1 LTDEPIGTR
10 TLGMT
15 DRPAPLQLVRP
26 APQVPPRDPS
36 APQSLS
42 GSDAGTV
49 VDLPG
54 GSFGAPA
61 EWILRRAMYLSMDAS
76 GSGPAFFEQA
86 LADYTDFIRCRPVSW
101 CAGES
106 RLDPSARVYRA
117 TMGDPIGWWDLSD
130 KLPFAYVA
138 TAAGRILSLRGFE
151 DGDPGLPAATD
162 EILARMTPWQDFAA
176 ERAIDIYERRIDV
189 YAELGIAPP
198 PSGSAE
204 RMILDEFFVDVV
216 RAVVKPSKAISTE
229 RAYDVADVRHMA
241 AGGVARAL
249 AWAALPVL
257 SDGADLEADMEF
269 SAQAARSTD
278 DVDADVTW
286 DAPAPGA

>member
-1 LTDEPIGTR
+1 MTDDPIGTR

-26 APQVPPRDPS
+26 TPQVPPRDPS

-86 LADYTDFIRCRPVSW
+86 RADYSDFIRCRPVSW

-106 RLDPSARVYRA
+106 RLDPSARVYQA

-138 TAAGRILSLRGFE
+138 IAAGRILSLRGFE

-198 PSGSAE
+198 ASGSAE

-216 RAVVKPSKAISTE
+216 RAVVKPSKAIFTE

-249 AWAALPVL
+249 AWAGLPVL
-257 SDGADLEADMEF
+257 SDGADLDAESELHPRTPEQDADMAT
-269 SAQAARSTD
+269 SW
-278 DVDADVTW
+278 DV
-286 DAPAPGA
+286 PAPGI